1 MDNATDVK
9 ENLKFNPAS
18 IPFQQEEIKK
28 EPIIK
33 PEVLQLKKEDVK
45 DESRRDEPLIEH
57 SPPPSLQ
64 LSDQKP
70 TFKTEL
76 GVPKVTVDK
85 PVIKEELDSSND
97 ASLLSISSKED
108 SSSQPSN
115 HSLGNYKDSP
125 LYMHSN
131 MNLKES
137 ISFGKY
143 CFTRWQS
150 IAITFTRVFLG
161 MKDPPLINHLQPNHA
176 LNLKDNK
183 EQIVNMNHS
192 SYLKDGRPT
201 DQPFGYQGREPPR
214 LVVN

>member
-1 MDNATDVK
+1 MDNATEVK

-18 IPFQQEEIKK
+18 IPFQQDEIKK

-45 DESRRDEPLIEH
+45 DEVKEPLIEH

-70 TFKTEL
+70 TFKTDL

-85 PVIKEELDSSND
+85 PLIKEELDSSND

-143 CFTRWQS
+143 FFYLLA
-150 IAITFTRVFLG
+150 IVITFIIRNERSAF
-161 MKDPPLINHLQPNHA
+161 
-176 LNLKDNK
+176 NK
-183 EQIVNMNHS
+183 S
-192 SYLKDGRPT
+192 STTKSCT
-201 DQPFGYQGREPPR
+201 
-214 LVVN
+214 